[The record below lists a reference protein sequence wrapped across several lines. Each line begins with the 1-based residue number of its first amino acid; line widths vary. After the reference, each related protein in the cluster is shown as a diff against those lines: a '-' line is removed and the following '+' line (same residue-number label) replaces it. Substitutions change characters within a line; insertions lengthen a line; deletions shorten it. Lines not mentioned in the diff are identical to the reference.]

1 MNVKVDVDEYV
12 LNREK
17 YHVLSEFDKLYDCT
31 MTLTDIIDFRNNNK
45 FFVVQV
51 LETEAEPSKSFV
63 SSNKGE
69 YYAFNRWARGGAA
82 GSFDLMGPWSKDAC
96 I

>member
-1 MNVKVDVDEYV
+1 
-12 LNREK
+12 
-17 YHVLSEFDKLYDCT
+17 

-51 LETEAEPSKSFV
+51 LETDSDPSKKLSYEFIE
-63 SSNKGE
+63 E